1 MNMITR
7 KPQRL
12 HFVGIG
18 GIGMSG
24 IAEVLLNLQVRVTGS
39 DLHESPLIE
48 RLRSLGGEVW
58 IGHDPAHV
66 QGSEAV
72 VVSAAVR
79 ADNPEVVEARRLRI
93 PVLPRAEMLAE
104 LMRLKFGVAVAGSHG
119 KTTTTSMIAQV
130 LYSAGLDPT
139 LVIGGR
145 LNILGSSARL
155 GGGELM
161 VVEADESDGSFL
173 HLAPAIAV
181 VTNIDREHLDHYANF
196 AALQQAFADFLNKV
210 PFYGLGVVCADDPGT
225 RPILPRLER
234 RLLTYA
240 LHSDADLRARG
251 LRIENDAT
259 VYRLERRGEEIGE
272 VRLRVPGRHNVANSL
287 AAAAVGLEL
296 GVEPAA
302 LCLSLSQFSGADRR
316 LQARGEAAGIL
327 VVDDYGHHPTE
338 IRATLSGA
346 RERWN
351 RRTVVLFQPHRYTR
365 VAALAE
371 EFAGCFTDA
380 DVVIATDI
388 YPAGEAP
395 MAGISGRDLAARIA
409 TRHGGDVVHVHGVS
423 EAVEEALRRARSGDL
438 VLVLG
443 AGDISRAASLLLER
457 LAPAAAR
464 GGGRP

>member
-1 MNMITR
+1 MNMTTR

-24 IAEVLLNLQVRVTGS
+24 IAEVLLNLRVRVTGS
-39 DLHESPLIE
+39 DLHDSPLIE

-66 QGSEAV
+66 HGSEAV

-145 LNILGSSARL
+145 LNILGSNARL
-155 GGGELM
+155 GSGELM

-225 RPILPRLER
+225 RAILPRLER

-240 LHSDADLRARG
+240 LNSDADLRARG
-251 LRIENDAT
+251 LRVEKDAT
-259 VYRLERRGEEIGE
+259 VYLLARRGEEIGE
-272 VRLRVPGRHNVANSL
+272 IRLRVPGRHNVANSL

-302 LCLSLSQFSGADRR
+302 LCLALSQFSGADRR
-316 LQARGEAAGIL
+316 LQARGEPAGIL

-338 IRATLSGA
+338 IRATLAGA

-351 RRTVVLFQPHRYTR
+351 RRTLVLFQPHRYTR

-395 MAGISGRDLAARIA
+395 MADVSGRDLAARIA
-409 TRHGGDVVHVHGVS
+409 ARHGGEVVHVHGVS
-423 EAVEEALRRARSGDL
+423 EAVEEALRRARPGDL

-464 GGGRP
+464 GGGGL